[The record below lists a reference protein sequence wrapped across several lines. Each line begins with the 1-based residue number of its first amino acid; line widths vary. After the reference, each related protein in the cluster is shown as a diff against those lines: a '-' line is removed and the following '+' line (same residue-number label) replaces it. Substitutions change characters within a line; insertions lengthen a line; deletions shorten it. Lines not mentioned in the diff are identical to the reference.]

1 MENTIL
7 TQTNTSP
14 LLVLVTELQSL
25 ITSTFDKHPYD
36 TPEFYEENEKV
47 GEMIDTSLSY
57 LSPLQRE
64 EVEHFMYEADFG
76 KAGLEA
82 PYDSI
87 DNFTEYVITLAPF

>member
-1 MENTIL
+1 
-7 TQTNTSP
+7 
-14 LLVLVTELQSL
+14 
-25 ITSTFDKHPYD
+25 
-36 TPEFYEENEKV
+36 
-47 GEMIDTSLSY
+47 MIDTSLSY